1 MFFFLS
7 QKLRRLEKKNMTK
20 ASLEYQSQDK
30 LDQDYHDPEL
40 VVKISNG

>member
-7 QKLRRLEKKNMTK
+7 QKLRRLKKENMTT

-40 VVKISNG
+40 TAKKSNE